1 MRLLNNHSI
10 IERPGQDE
18 LLTIRNDLMT
28 VYREISDGD
37 DADDRLFP
45 LRYARATPRR
55 LPRRRAPGSARTVP
69 DRAQVPLLVIPD
81 GPGMASV
88 LPYDNLRRSLASR
101 GVDVL
106 MMEHRGVGLS
116 RLDSTGADLPVES
129 MRLRNVLG
137 DLVAVLDHARVQ
149 QAAVYG
155 TGYGAYL
162 AQALAALHPER
173 VYSLVLDS
181 PLTGADDELAGQ
193 QALRDMYWEGNDP
206 ATATTARVLRRLVE
220 GGVVDGHRAGT
231 IVLAV
236 HEYGGP
242 EAVRDLVD
250 LLAMDRGQLTWNSI
264 RQVLAQRWLESTPY
278 VRELDL
284 VAPIAHTE
292 LGSGRHADGRPM
304 DSLVLPAEQARAV
317 ADFEGEPLDLHDLAG
332 HITAPTLV
340 VAGGRNLLLPP
351 RTARDLARRI
361 PGARLLELPGTGH
374 SVLDSHS
381 QIAQV
386 AARWSVA
393 GAAHLL
399 PDRAAELAEL
409 PRTPVNKVLQ
419 RGLQLAMA
427 AERFSPWRL
436 RLESARVR
444 REQAQVDPLARRSRR
459 VRLD

>member
-1 MRLLNNHSI
+1 MRLLNTRSI
-10 IERPGQDE
+10 IERPGQDD

-28 VYREISDGD
+28 VYRVVDEAGGS
-37 DADDRLFP
+37 DDRLFP

-55 LPRRRAPGSARTVP
+55 LPRRRERGGGRIAPECAE
-69 DRAQVPLLVIPD
+69 VPLLVIPD

-88 LPYDNLRRSLASR
+88 LPYDVLRRSLASY

-116 RLDSTGADLPVES
+116 RLDSTGADLPMES
-129 MRLRNVLG
+129 MRIQNVIG
-137 DLVAVLDHARVQ
+137 DLLAVLDHARVE

-155 TGYGAYL
+155 VGYGAYL

-173 VYSLVLDS
+173 VHSLVLDS

-193 QALRDMYWEGNDP
+193 QALRDLYWEGNDP

-220 GGVVDGHRAGT
+220 SEVVDGYRAGT

-242 EAVRDLVD
+242 DAVRDLVD
-250 LLAMDRGQLTWNSI
+250 LLARDRGQLTWNSV

-284 VAPIAHTE
+284 VAPITHTE
-292 LGSGRHADGRPM
+292 LGSGRHADGAPM
-304 DSLVLPAEQARAV
+304 DPLVLTGEQARAV
-317 ADFEGEPLDLHDLAG
+317 PDFTEEPLDLHELAG
-332 HITAPTLV
+332 RITAPTLV

-351 RTARDLARRI
+351 ATARSLAERI
-361 PGARLLELPGTGH
+361 PGASLLELPGTGH

-381 QIAQV
+381 QIAQI
-386 AARWSVA
+386 AARWSIA
-393 GAAHLL
+393 GAGHLL
-399 PDRAAELAEL
+399 PGHASELADL
-409 PRTPVNKVLQ
+409 PRTPVNQVLQ

-436 RLESARVR
+436 RLESVRVR
-444 REQAQVDPLARRSRR
+444 RTEAQVDPMARRSRR